1 MRASQLLR
9 LLAVLIPLWAVGP
22 VAAQEPRTAERIAV
36 LLSAFPTQS
45 PEVQQLREGLR
56 DLGYIEGRDV
66 VLTWRSAEG
75 DYDRLPSIIAEVM
88 AERPAVIVVEGT
100 IAARGLKQTNQYI
113 PIVMAVVGDPL
124 ASGLIDSLAKPGG
137 AITGLSM
144 VQTEIVAKRLQ
155 LLKEAIP
162 RLKRVGVLWDAAIPW
177 HEAGVNTL
185 VDAGTK
191 LRVQI
196 TPVRFAE
203 ADRFTWEFE
212 EFRRAR
218 VEALYI
224 LDSGRLGQRSQELL
238 RMAASARLPAMI
250 PRRDLAKQQGALLSY
265 SADFAEMFRRSA
277 QYVDRILKGAR
288 PGELPVEQATKFD
301 LAINL
306 RTASSLGLR
315 IPQSLLDRADEVY
328 R

>member
-1 MRASQLLR
+1 
-9 LLAVLIPLWAVGP
+9 
-22 VAAQEPRTAERIAV
+22 
-36 LLSAFPTQS
+36 
-45 PEVQQLREGLR
+45 
-56 DLGYIEGRDV
+56 
-66 VLTWRSAEG
+66 
-75 DYDRLPSIIAEVM
+75 M

-100 IAARGLKQTNQYI
+100 IAARGLKQTNQSI